1 MATNKKEP
9 MQDDLVVA
17 TTKKKEPVQDDPVVA
32 TTKKK
37 GAVAF
42 YRKRAAR

>member
-1 MATNKKEP
+1 MAINKKEPVQDDPVVATTNKKEP
-9 MQDDLVVA
+9 VR
-17 TTKKKEPVQDDPVVA
+17 DDPVVA